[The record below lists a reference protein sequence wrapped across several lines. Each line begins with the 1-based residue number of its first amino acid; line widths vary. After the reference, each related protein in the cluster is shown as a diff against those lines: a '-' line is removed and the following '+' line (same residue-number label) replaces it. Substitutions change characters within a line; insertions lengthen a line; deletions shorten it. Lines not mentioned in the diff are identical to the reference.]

1 MISSR
6 WTGANALAVRIRP
19 PFEGTREGT
28 DSALDLAG
36 IAQSNRAQLDTERRR
51 HGLQSAQLSGARGYR
66 RISKDCNAL
75 EVRRDLLQQLEHFP
89 LMPYSKLV
97 NPVALPPGRARLST
111 KPAPTGSDTSTNTI
125 GTVRVDSCRAATGG
139 LPVASRTSG
148 ASATNSAAS
157 LRTWSISPTA
167 QR

>member
-66 RISKDCNAL
+66 SISKDCNAL
-75 EVRRDLLQQLEHFP
+75 EVRRDLLQQLEPFP
-89 LMPYSKLV
+89 ADAVLEIGE
-97 NPVALPPGRARLST
+97 PGRIAARARQAVD
-111 KPAPTGSDTSTNTI
+111 KTGTDRI
-125 GTVRVDSCRAATGG
+125 GHQHEHDRHGARRLLQGRYR
-139 LPVASRTSG
+139 RTAG
-148 ASATNSAAS
+148 
-157 LRTWSISPTA
+157 R
-167 QR
+167 